1 MRKEPEVLFENAI
14 KRLKDLM
21 FFKEYMGTTK
31 TDDTIDYG
39 LLFSTIEDQ
48 MEDTTT
54 DAILSLEDHGYSC
67 IFKNR
72 DADDCE
78 GFRKKLASHC
88 RTHNL
93 IKENK

>member
-1 MRKEPEVLFENAI
+1 
-14 KRLKDLM
+14 
-21 FFKEYMGTTK
+21 
-31 TDDTIDYG
+31 
-39 LLFSTIEDQ
+39 

-54 DAILSLEDHGYSC
+54 YAILSLEDHGYSC

-88 RTHNL
+88 RIHNL